1 MLKSL
6 WIEYSTHKILSP
18 RQTCLPSYGFGQS
31 RWWFMGVIFFS
42 LGWVHFCT
50 IGVIW
55 GKLTGVNLNSYA
67 GGKRIVNYLMLPPLL
82 TFPRRVQIGLQSD
95 FLQFGPWGW
104 DRTVPFKTPH
114 EEPSPPREW
123 EHPSDHG
130 QGCAVPGHTCQ
141 TTEITGLLPIHHYH
155 HYLTFF
161 KGQSQNKW
169 SASQASDTSLYH
181 RRV

>member
-6 WIEYSTHKILSP
+6 WIEYCTHKILSP

-55 GKLTGVNLNSYA
+55 GKLTGVNLNRYA

-104 DRTVPFKTPH
+104 DRTVPLKTPH
-114 EEPSPPREW
+114 EEPSPRPGSGSIPLTMGRVVQFQDTLAKPQRLRACC
-123 EHPSDHG
+123 PSIIII
-130 QGCAVPGHTCQ
+130 
-141 TTEITGLLPIHHYH
+141 IT
-155 HYLTFF
+155 
-161 KGQSQNKW
+161 
-169 SASQASDTSLYH
+169 
-181 RRV
+181 